1 MKCILMFQDITNQ
14 IKVFNYNTNSFYC
27 HIYVYVL
34 VLLFISIFIT
44 IFMCMFWYYFFTSPN
59 MCMFWFYFFT
69 STNLCMFWFYSA
81 AFSLETSQIEI
92 QLKVIL
98 YVSMFNVH
106 RAFGQMFEKRAL
118 VLLYKSFYSTFKSF
132 LVGLPKRNIHEV
144 VFEVNGCW
152 KLKTLIV

>member
-1 MKCILMFQDITNQ
+1 MKCILMFQDITCKNQ

-59 MCMFWFYFFT
+59 
-69 STNLCMFWFYSA
+69 LCMFWFYSA

-92 QLKVIL
+92 QSKVIL
-98 YVSMFNVH
+98 YVLHIHGS
-106 RAFGQMFEKRAL
+106 FGQMFEKRAL
-118 VLLYKSFYSTFKSF
+118 VLLYKSFYLTFKSF
-132 LVGLPKRNIHEV
+132 LVGLPQGKH
-144 VFEVNGCW
+144 
-152 KLKTLIV
+152 

>member
-1 MKCILMFQDITNQ
+1 MKCILMFQDITCKNQ

-59 MCMFWFYFFT
+59 
-69 STNLCMFWFYSA
+69 LCMFWFYSA

-98 YVSMFNVH
+98 YVLLVH
-106 RAFGQMFEKRAL
+106 GAFGQMFEKRAL

-132 LVGLPKRNIHEV
+132 LVGL
-144 VFEVNGCW
+144 
-152 KLKTLIV
+152 L

>member
-1 MKCILMFQDITNQ
+1 MKCILMFQDITCKNQ
-14 IKVFNYNTNSFYC
+14 IKVFNYNTNSFLLP
-27 HIYVYVL
+27 HVIYVYVL

-44 IFMCMFWYYFFTSPN
+44 IFMCMFWYYFFTSP
-59 MCMFWFYFFT
+59 
-69 STNLCMFWFYSA
+69 NLCMFWFYSA

-106 RAFGQMFEKRAL
+106 GAFGQMFEKRAL

-132 LVGLPKRNIHEV
+132 LVGL
-144 VFEVNGCW
+144 
-152 KLKTLIV
+152 L

>member
-1 MKCILMFQDITNQ
+1 MKCILMFQDITCKNQ

-69 STNLCMFWFYSA
+69 SPNLCMFWFY
-81 AFSLETSQIEI
+81 FFTSPNM
-92 QLKVIL
+92 
-98 YVSMFNVH
+98 YV
-106 RAFGQMFEKRAL
+106 L
-118 VLLYKSFYSTFKSF
+118 VLLCCIFFGNESNRDSVKGDSLRSPRLVKCLRKGHWSCFTKAST
-132 LVGLPKRNIHEV
+132 RH
-144 VFEVNGCW
+144 
-152 KLKTLIV
+152 LKAF